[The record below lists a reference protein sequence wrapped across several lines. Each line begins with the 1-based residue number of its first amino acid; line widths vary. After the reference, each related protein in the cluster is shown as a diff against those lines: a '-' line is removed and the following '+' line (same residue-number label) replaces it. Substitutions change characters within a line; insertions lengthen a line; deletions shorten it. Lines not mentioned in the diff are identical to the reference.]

1 MGHRGRLLLRLG
13 TKLTIYLSLIIIVVV
28 TGYGYLD
35 ILGRRDILVRKM
47 KAEVRGTGRTLTL
60 SLEKISPPDEKEY
73 VQGLVDAVSDYERIL
88 GVIVYYP
95 AENLILRSNSLRE
108 GFEPYVTLVRRS
120 MAAQSPLEEFG
131 ARNKAPVFAYAF
143 PLKNRSGRARGG
155 VCIVQRTSYMEREI
169 EKAKWSIFINM
180 LLLIGGTVALIL
192 VGTRKWVSRPISKL
206 ISGIGHMAKGNL
218 DIRIDLKGEDELS
231 ELARS
236 FNQMAADLKTAQ
248 ERIIQEGEARLELER
263 GLQQSEKLAIVGQ
276 LASGLAHEIGTPL
289 NILLG
294 RTELIKRR
302 LEDTEGIRKN
312 LDIMDNQIEKI
323 TKIIEQ
329 LLGFVRI
336 KQPER
341 RAVDI
346 CGIIETDLDLLDHRI
361 EKQQLRVVTDFQKD
375 LPPIVGDPDSL
386 QQVFLNLILNA
397 LQAMPEGGTLRL
409 CAAVVRASRG
419 DVAECTKHYV
429 EVRVEDSGVGIDK
442 GVIQHIFN
450 PFFTT
455 KKMGTGLGLMVTQGI
470 VQDHEGWIDVE
481 SEPGRGSVFKVYL
494 PLITEE
500 NR

>member
-1 MGHRGRLLLRLG
+1 MRLG
-13 TKLTIYLSLIIIVVV
+13 TKLAIYLSLIIIVVV

-60 SLEKISPPDEKEY
+60 SLEQISPPNEKEY
-73 VQGLVDAVSDYERIL
+73 VQSLVDAVSDYERIL

-95 AENLILRSNSLRE
+95 AENLVFRSNSLRE
-108 GFEPYVTLVRRS
+108 GFEPGVNLIERS
-120 MAAQSPLEEFG
+120 MRKQSPLEEFG
-131 ARNKAPVFAYAF
+131 VCKKVPVFSYAF
-143 PLKNRSGRARGG
+143 PLKDRSGRATGG
-155 VCIVQRTSYMEREI
+155 VCIVQHTSYMEREI
-169 EKAKWSIFINM
+169 EKAKWSIFINV

-206 ISGIGHMAKGNL
+206 INGIGDMAKGNL
-218 DIRIDLKGEDELS
+218 DTRIDLKGEDELS

-236 FNQMAADLKTAQ
+236 FNQMAADLKRAR

-263 GLQQSEKLAIVGQ
+263 GLQQSAKLAIVGQ

-302 LEDTEGIRKN
+302 LEDKPGILKN

-323 TKIIEQ
+323 TRIIEQ
-329 LLGFVRI
+329 LLGFVRK

-346 CGIIETDLDLLDHRI
+346 CGILETDLDLLDHRI
-361 EKQQLRVVTDFQKD
+361 EKQQLRVVTDFQEG
-375 LPPIVGDPDSL
+375 LPPVTGDPDSL

-397 LQAMPEGGTLRL
+397 VQAMPEGGTLRL
-409 CAAVVRASRG
+409 CAAAVRASKG
-419 DVAECTKHYV
+419 GSPECLKQCV
-429 EVRVEDSGVGIDK
+429 EVRVEDSGVGIDS
-442 GVIQHIFN
+442 GVIQNIFN

-481 SEPGRGSVFKVYL
+481 SELGRGSAFKVYL

>member
-1 MGHRGRLLLRLG
+1 LKLG
-13 TKLTIYLSLIIIVVV
+13 TKLAIYLSLIIIVVV

-60 SLEKISPPDEKEY
+60 SLEQISPPDEKEY

-88 GVIVYYP
+88 GVIVCYP
-95 AENLILRSNSLRE
+95 AEHLVFRSNSLRE
-108 GFEPYVTLVRRS
+108 GFEPYVDLIGRS
-120 MAAQSPLEEFG
+120 MRGQSPLEEFG
-131 ARNKAPVFAYAF
+131 VFKKVPVFSYVF
-143 PLKNRSGRARGG
+143 PLKDKSGRATGG
-155 VCIVQRTSYMEREI
+155 VCIVQHTSYMAREI
-169 EKAKWSIFINM
+169 EKAKWSIFISM
-180 LLLIGGTVALIL
+180 MLLIGGTVALIL
-192 VGTRKWVSRPISKL
+192 AGTRKWVSRPISKL
-206 ISGIGHMAKGNL
+206 INGIGDMAKGNL
-218 DIRIDLKGEDELS
+218 DTRIDLSGEDELS
-231 ELARS
+231 GLARS
-236 FNQMAADLKTAQ
+236 FNQMAADLKRTR

-263 GLQQSEKLAIVGQ
+263 GLRQSEKLAVVGQ

-302 LEDTEGIRKN
+302 PEDRAGVLKN
-312 LDIMDNQIEKI
+312 LDIIDNQIEKI

-329 LLGFVRI
+329 LLGFVRK

-341 RAVDI
+341 RPVDI
-346 CGIIETDLDLLDHRI
+346 CGILETNLDLLDHRI
-361 EKQQLRVVTDFQKD
+361 EKQHLRVVTDFQEG
-375 LPPIVGDPDSL
+375 LPSVMGDPDSL

-397 LQAMPEGGTLRL
+397 VQAMPEGGTLRL
-409 CAAVVRASRG
+409 SAAAVLAPKG
-419 DVAECTKHYV
+419 DSPECLKQCV
-429 EVRVEDSGVGIDK
+429 EVCVEDSGVGIER

-455 KKMGTGLGLMVTQGI
+455 KKTGTGLGLMVTQGI

-481 SEPGRGSVFKVYL
+481 SELGRGSAFKVYL
-494 PLITEE
+494 PLTREE